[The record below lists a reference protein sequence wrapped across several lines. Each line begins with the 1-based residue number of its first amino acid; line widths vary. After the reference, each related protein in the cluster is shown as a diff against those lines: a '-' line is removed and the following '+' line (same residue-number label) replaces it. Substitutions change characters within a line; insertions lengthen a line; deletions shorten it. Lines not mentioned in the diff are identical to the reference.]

1 MTSVLYID
9 DDEGLAR
16 LLQKALSRHD
26 MNVDH
31 ASGGSEGLLRLAG
44 QTYDVIALD
53 HNLGSETGLDIIP
66 KLVAASGGAPIIY
79 VTGSDDANIIMSAL
93 KAGASDYV
101 WKDING
107 HYRELIVAAIN
118 DALAK
123 KRLVAE
129 REQSQKDILA
139 AKERAEMLLAEVNH
153 RVANSL
159 AMISSLATLQSNVVK
174 DEAAKEALSEMRARI
189 LAIAGIHRRLYTS
202 SDVRSVDLDAYLKNL
217 GSDLVAAVGEGKRT
231 HGVTV
236 KADARVVTSTDRA
249 VSIAMVV
256 TELVTN
262 ALKYAYPEGETGE
275 VRIILEKGDGERASI
290 VVEDD
295 GVGWTGAGPI
305 KGTGLGS
312 RIIQAMTK
320 SLNAELSYRAE
331 GRGTTVTLSFP
342 L

>member
-1 MTSVLYID
+1 MTFVLYID

-26 MNVDH
+26 MIVDH
-31 ASGGSEGLLRLAG
+31 APGGAEGLLRLSEKS
-44 QTYDVIALD
+44 YDVIALD
-53 HNLGSETGLDIIP
+53 HNLGSETGLDLIP
-66 KLVAASGGAPIIY
+66 KLVAAAGGAPIIY

-107 HYRELIVAAIN
+107 NYRELIVAAIG

-123 KRLVAE
+123 KRLMAE

-174 DEAAKEALSEMRARI
+174 DEAAKAALTEMRARI

-217 GSDLVAAVGEGKRT
+217 ASDLLAAVGEGKRT
-231 HGVTV
+231 HGLTV
-236 KADARVVTSTDRA
+236 QADERVVTSTDRA
-249 VSIAMVV
+249 ISIAMVV

-262 ALKYAYPEGETGE
+262 ALKYAYPEDQTGDI
-275 VRIILEKGDGERASI
+275 RIILIKGESNRAAI
-290 VVEDD
+290 LVEDD
-295 GVGWTGAGPI
+295 GVGWDGSGPI

-320 SLNAELSYRAE
+320 SLHADLSYRTD
-331 GRGTTVTLSFP
+331 GRGTRVTLSFP